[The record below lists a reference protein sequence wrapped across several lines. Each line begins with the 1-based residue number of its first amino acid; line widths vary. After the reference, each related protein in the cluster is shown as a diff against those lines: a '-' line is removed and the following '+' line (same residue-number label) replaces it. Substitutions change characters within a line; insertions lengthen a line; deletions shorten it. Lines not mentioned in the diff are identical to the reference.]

1 MKLKLTQTLLTCSML
16 GLAACGEPMTEQE
29 AQVIESKDVGQTA
42 RFLRNAN
49 AVRDEY
55 IVVLRDT
62 VERGGSSAI
71 AREMASARGGEVL
84 ATYEH
89 ALKGF
94 AVRMPEARV
103 RELLRDPRVAY
114 IEENGYV
121 QAIGTQTGAT
131 WGIDRIDQT
140 NLPLNQ
146 TYNYNFDGTGVHAY
160 IIDTG
165 IRLTHSEFTGR
176 MGTSYDAVT
185 TGGNAND
192 CQGHGTHVAGT
203 VAGTT
208 YGVAKKA
215 TVHAVRV
222 LNCQGSG
229 TNADVIEGMDWVAT
243 NHVKPAVANM
253 SLGGGASQA
262 TDDAVQRMFAAGV
275 TVAVAAGND
284 NSNACNYSPARA
296 ANAITVG
303 STTNTDARSSFSN
316 FGTCLDI
323 YAPGSNITSAGFSSD
338 TGTATMS
345 GTSMASPHVAGVAA
359 LYLQSNPTATAQQ
372 VRDALVAGGIT
383 GVVSGAGT
391 GSPNVLLNALLTGG
405 GGTPPPPPPPCTPV
419 TLSNGVTVSSI
430 SVDAS
435 AWSCNYTLSVPTGA
449 SNLTFDL
456 SGGTGDADMYVKFGA
471 EPTSSVYDC
480 RPYKSGNAENC
491 TFATP
496 QVGTYYVKIFG
507 YSAAS
512 GMSLKG
518 AYSTG
523 TTPPP
528 TGGTLTNGVETA
540 QYSGASA
547 SWTCNTLV
555 VPAGVT
561 SVVFNQTGKS
571 GSTGDADLYV
581 RLGSAPTTSTYNC
594 RPFLSGNAESCT
606 ISNPTA
612 GTWYACSYG
621 YSAYTNVTMKGSF

>member
-16 GLAACGEPMTEQE
+16 GLAACEPMTEQE
-29 AQVIESKDVGQTA
+29 AQVIESKEVGQTA
-42 RFLRNAN
+42 QFLRNSN

-71 AREMASARGGEVL
+71 ARELASARGGEVL

-94 AVRMPEARV
+94 AVRMPEARA
-103 RELLRDPRVAY
+103 RELLNDPRVKY

-121 QAIGTQTGAT
+121 QAIGTQSGAT

-140 NLPLNQ
+140 SLPLNS

-160 IIDTG
+160 IVDTG
-165 IRLTHSEFTGR
+165 VRLTHSEFAGR
-176 MGTSYDAVT
+176 MGNSYDAVT

-192 CQGHGTHVAGT
+192 CQGHGTHVAAT

-208 YGVAKKA
+208 WGVAKKA

-229 TNADVIEGMDWVAT
+229 TNADVIEGMDWVAS

-262 TDDAVQRMFAAGV
+262 TDDAVQRMYAAGV
-275 TVAVAAGND
+275 PVAVAAGND
-284 NSNACNYSPARA
+284 NANACNYSPARA

-323 YAPGSNITSAGFSSD
+323 YAPGSNITSAGITNDTSS
-338 TGTATMS
+338 ATMS

-359 LYLQSNPTATAQQ
+359 LYLQQNPTATAQQ

-383 GVVSGAGT
+383 GVVTSAGT
-391 GSPNVLLNALLTGG
+391 GSPNVLLNSLLTGG
-405 GGTPPPPPPPCTPV
+405 GTTPPPPPPPCSPV
-419 TLSNGVTVSSI
+419 TLSNGVTVSNI
-430 SVDAS
+430 SVDAE
-435 AWSCNYTLSVPTGA
+435 AWTCNYTLSVPTGA
-449 SNLTFDL
+449 TNLAFAM
-456 SGGTGDADMYVKFGA
+456 SGGTGDGDMYVKFGA
-471 EPTSSVYDC
+471 EPTSTTYDC
-480 RPYKSGNAENC
+480 RPYAGGNTENC
-491 TFATP
+491 SFATP
-496 QVGTYYVKIFG
+496 QVGTYYVKIYG

-512 GMSLKG
+512 GVSLKG
-518 AYSTG
+518 SYSTG

-528 TGGTLTNGVETA
+528 TGGTLTNGVESA
-540 QYSGASA
+540 QYSGAKS

-555 VPAGVT
+555 VPSGTAK
-561 SVVFNQTGKS
+561 VVFNQTGKS
-571 GSTGDADLYV
+571 GNTGDADLYV

-594 RPFLSGNAESCT
+594 RPYLAGNTESCT
-606 ISNPTA
+606 INNPTA
-612 GTWYACSYG
+612 GTWYTCSYG
-621 YSAYTNVTMKGSF
+621 YSAYTNVTMKGTY

>member
-16 GLAACGEPMTEQE
+16 GLAACGEQMSEQE
-29 AQVIESKDVGQTA
+29 AQVIESKEVGQTA
-42 RFLRNAN
+42 QFLRNPN
-49 AVRDEY
+49 AVKDEY
-55 IVVLRDT
+55 IVVLRDS
-62 VERGGSSAI
+62 VERGGASAI
-71 AREMASARGGEVL
+71 ARQMASARGGEVL

-103 RELLRDPRVAY
+103 RELLNDPRVAY

-121 QAIGTQTGAT
+121 QAIATQTGAT

-146 TYNYNFDGTGVHAY
+146 TYNYDFDGTGVHAY

-165 IRLTHSEFTGR
+165 VRLTHSEFTGR

-192 CQGHGTHVAGT
+192 CQGHGTHVAAT

-229 TNADVIEGMDWVAT
+229 TNADVIEGMDWVT
-243 NHVKPAVANM
+243 SNHVKPAVANM

-323 YAPGSNITSAGFSSD
+323 YAPGSNITSAGITSD
-338 TGTATMS
+338 TSTATMS

-359 LYLQSNPTATAQQ
+359 LYLQQNPTATAQA

-383 GVVSGAGT
+383 GAVSGAGT
-391 GSPNVLLNALLTGG
+391 GSPNVLLNSLLTGG
-405 GGTPPPPPPPCTPV
+405 GTTPPPPPPPCSPV
-419 TLSNGVTVSSI
+419 TLSNGVTVTGI
-430 SVDAS
+430 AVDAG
-435 AWSCNYTLSVPTGA
+435 AWSCNYTLSVPSGA

-456 SGGTGDADMYVKFGA
+456 SGGTGDGDMHVKFGA
-471 EPTSSVYDC
+471 EPTATVYDC
-480 RPYKSGNAENC
+480 RPYKSGNVENC
-491 TFATP
+491 TFAAP
-496 QVGTYYVKIFG
+496 QAGTWYVKING
-507 YSAAS
+507 YSASS

-518 AYSTG
+518 AFSTG

-540 QYSGASA
+540 QYSGAKGA
-547 SWTCNTLV
+547 WTCNTLV
-555 VPAGVT
+555 VPAGVA
-561 SVVFNQTGKS
+561 SVVFNQTGKT
-571 GSTGDADLYV
+571 GNTGDADLYV
-581 RLGSAPTTSTYNC
+581 RLGAQPTTTTYNC
-594 RPFLSGNAESCT
+594 RPYLSGNTESCT
-606 ISNPTA
+606 ISNPVA
-612 GTWYACSYG
+612 GTYHACSYG
-621 YSAYTNVTMKGSF
+621 FSAYTNVTMKGSF

>member
-29 AQVIESKDVGQTA
+29 AQVIESKEVGQTA
-42 RFLRNAN
+42 QFLRNSN

-62 VERGGSSAI
+62 VERGGSAAI

-94 AVRMPEARV
+94 AVRMPEARA
-103 RELLRDPRVAY
+103 RELLKDPRVKY

-121 QAIGTQTGAT
+121 QAIGTQSGAT

-140 NLPLNQ
+140 SLPLNS

-160 IIDTG
+160 IVDTG
-165 IRLTHSEFTGR
+165 VRLTHSEFTGR
-176 MGTSYDAVT
+176 MGNNYDAVT
-185 TGGNAND
+185 DGGNAND
-192 CQGHGTHVAGT
+192 CQGHGTHVAAT

-208 YGVAKKA
+208 WGVAKKA

-229 TNADVIEGMDWVAT
+229 TNADVIEGMDWVT
-243 NHVKPAVANM
+243 SNHVKPAVANM

-284 NSNACNYSPARA
+284 NANACNYSPARA
-296 ANAITVG
+296 PNAITVG

-323 YAPGSNITSAGFSSD
+323 YAPGSNITSAGITNDTSS
-338 TGTATMS
+338 ATMS
-345 GTSMASPHVAGVAA
+345 GTSMAAPHVAGVAA

-391 GSPNVLLNALLTGG
+391 GSPNVLLNSLLTGG
-405 GGTPPPPPPPCTPV
+405 GGTPPPACSPV
-419 TLSNGVTVSSI
+419 TLSNGVTVSNI
-430 SVDAS
+430 SVDTS
-435 AWSCNYTLSVPTGA
+435 SWSCNYTLSVPTGA
-449 SNLTFDL
+449 SNLTFAM

-471 EPTSSVYDC
+471 EPTSSTYDC
-480 RPYKSGNAENC
+480 RPYASGNTENC
-491 TFATP
+491 SFATP
-496 QVGTYYVKIFG
+496 QVGTYYVKIYG

-512 GMSLKG
+512 GVSLKG
-518 AYSTG
+518 SYSTG

-540 QYSGASA
+540 QYSGAKGA
-547 SWTCNTLV
+547 WTCNTLV
-555 VPAGVT
+555 VPSGVT

-571 GSTGDADLYV
+571 GTTGDADLYV
-581 RLGSAPTTSTYNC
+581 RLGSQPTTTAYNC
-594 RPFLSGNAESCT
+594 RPYLSGSTESCT

>member
-1 MKLKLTQTLLTCSML
+1 MKLKLTQTLLTCSMI
-16 GLAACGEPMTEQE
+16 GLAACEPMTEQE
-29 AQVIESKDVGQTA
+29 AQVIESKEVGQTA
-42 RFLRNAN
+42 QFIRSPN

-55 IVVLRDT
+55 IVVLRDS
-62 VERGGSSAI
+62 VERGGSSGI
-71 AREMASARGGEVL
+71 ARAMANARGGEVL

-103 RELLRDPRVAY
+103 RELLNDPRVAY

-140 NLPLNQ
+140 NLPLNS

-165 IRLTHSEFTGR
+165 VRLTHSEFTGR
-176 MGTSYDAVT
+176 IGTSYDAVT

-192 CQGHGTHVAGT
+192 CQGHGTHVAAT

-229 TNADVIEGMDWVAT
+229 TNADVIEGMDWVT
-243 NHVKPAVANM
+243 SNHVKPAVANM

-323 YAPGSNITSAGFSSD
+323 YAPGSNITSAGITSD
-338 TGTATMS
+338 TSTATMS

-359 LYLQSNPTATAQQ
+359 LYLQNNPTATAQA

-419 TLSNGVTVSSI
+419 TLSNGVTVTGI
-430 SVDAS
+430 AVDAG
-435 AWSCNYTLSVPTGA
+435 AWSCNYTLSVPSGA
-449 SNLTFDL
+449 SNLTFAM
-456 SGGTGDADMYVKFGA
+456 SGGTGDADMFVKFGA

-480 RPYKSGNAENC
+480 RPYASGNTENC
-491 TFATP
+491 SFAAP
-496 QVGTYYVKIFG
+496 QVGTYYVKING

-512 GMSLKG
+512 GVTLKG
-518 AYSTG
+518 SFSTG

-528 TGGTLTNGVETA
+528 TGGTLTSGIESA

-555 VPAGVT
+555 VPAGKT
-561 SVVFNQTGKS
+561 SVVFNQTGKT
-571 GSTGDADLYV
+571 GTTGDADLYV
-581 RLGSAPTTSTYNC
+581 RLGSQPTTTTYNC
-594 RPFLSGNAESCT
+594 RPYLSGNTESCT
-606 ISNPTA
+606 ISNPVA
-612 GTWYACSYG
+612 GTYYACSYG
-621 YSAYTNVTMKGSF
+621 FSAYTAVTMKGTF